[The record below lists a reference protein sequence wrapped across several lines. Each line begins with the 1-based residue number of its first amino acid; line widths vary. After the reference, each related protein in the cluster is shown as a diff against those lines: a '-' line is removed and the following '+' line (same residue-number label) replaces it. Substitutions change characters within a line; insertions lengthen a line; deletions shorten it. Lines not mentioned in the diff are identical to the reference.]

1 MELDKRVCEMT
12 RIGEVVGMR
21 RRGTCPSSAR
31 MGLDHSKHTA
41 TVRFGP
47 QEFELE
53 MGGMSEDDA
62 DALLESGRVTIM
74 VEGDG

>member
-12 RIGEVVGMR
+12 GIGEVVGMR

-31 MGLDHSKHTA
+31 MGLDHSKYTA

-53 MGGMSEDDA
+53 MGGMSQEA
-62 DALLESGRVTIM
+62 AAALLESGRVKIT
-74 VEGDG
+74 VERDG